1 MAGITLAQAED
12 KLTTWMAALDKI
24 AAGQS
29 YSISSGGSSRTLT
42 RANLDEVQR
51 QIDYWDAKVKS
62 LTRGGI
68 SVRGATISRG

>member
-1 MAGITLAQAED
+1 MAGITLAQAEA

-29 YSISSGGSSRTLT
+29 YSISTGGSSRTLT

>member
-1 MAGITLAQAED
+1 MAGITLAQAEA
-12 KLTTWMAALDKI
+12 KLTTWMAAMDKI
-24 AAGQS
+24 AVGQS
-29 YSISSGGSSRTLT
+29 YSISTGGSSRTLT

-62 LTRGGI
+62 LTRGGM